1 MISMQVMEA
10 GEELFDEGVQRRK
23 DLVAHIV
30 LAWAVPDVFQGVEF
44 GAERWERLEVKGGG
58 NL

>member
-1 MISMQVMEA
+1 MQVMEA

-44 GAERWERLEVKGGG
+44 GAERGERLEVKGGG